1 MGLALSTSWNAFR
14 HTDGNSLVSEIKE
27 LGFGEIELSFNLP
40 SNIVE
45 DIRHLVKNQ
54 QINVTSLHNFCP
66 IPEGVSRQIALP
78 DYFSLA
84 SLDEQERQKALKQ
97 TKHTIETAQS
107 LGAKA
112 VVLHTGRVE
121 IPDRTRDLIDLFDR
135 GLKDSREFSDLK
147 SEAIKERIKRKDRFF
162 ENILKSLEEL
172 DLAAKRSSILLGVE
186 TRFYYREIPVLEE
199 IGSILDRFKGSQI
212 RYWHDTGHA
221 QLMENLGFCRH
232 QDFLDLSKGSLLGV
246 HLHNI
251 TGCVDH
257 HAPSVGEIDF
267 VKFLPY
273 VTKDTIKVIEAH
285 HPASAEQ
292 LKDSK
297 KMLEVVF
304 DEKI

>member
-27 LGFGEIELSFNLP
+27 LGFGEIELSFNLL

-45 DIRHLVKNQ
+45 NIRLLVKNQ
-54 QINVTSLHNFCP
+54 QIKVTSLHNFCP
-66 IPEGVSRQIALP
+66 IPDGLKREIALP
-78 DYFSLA
+78 DYYSLA
-84 SLDEQERQKALKQ
+84 SLDEQERQKALKY
-97 TKHTIETAQS
+97 TKHTIETARS
-107 LGAKA
+107 LGAEA

-121 IPDRTRDLIDLFDR
+121 ITDRTRDLIDLFDR
-135 GLKDSREFSDLK
+135 GLKDSREFNDLK
-147 SEAIKERIKRKDRFF
+147 SEAIRERDKIKDRFF
-162 ENILKSLEEL
+162 ESILKSLEEL
-172 DLAAKRSSILLGVE
+172 DLAARRSGILLGVE
-186 TRFYYREIPVLEE
+186 TRFYYREIPNLEE
-199 IGSILDRFKGSQI
+199 IGNILEKFKGSQI

-232 QDFLDLSKGSLLGV
+232 RDFLELSKGALLGI

-251 TGCVDH
+251 VGCVDH

-267 VKFLPY
+267 RELLPY
-273 VTKDTIKVIEAH
+273 VTKDTLKVIEAH

-304 DEKI
+304 DEKV